1 MAFGNTSAIAFEVK
15 STVKANGAIVS
26 KDVLMVSRY
35 ILTPVKTVE
44 SVLAQVMV
52 TAVPVFCKRLI
63 CGAGILYLF
72 SNAPASPLVPTG
84 NGLDTLL

>member
-1 MAFGNTSAIAFEVK
+1 MAFGNTSEIVLVVK
-15 STVKANGAIVS
+15 STVANAAIVS

-52 TAVPVFCKRLI
+52 TAVPVFCKRVI

>member
-1 MAFGNTSAIAFEVK
+1 MALGNTSAIVFVVK
-15 STVKANGAIVS
+15 STVKAKGAIVS

-44 SVLAQVMV
+44 SVLAHVMV